1 MNDIAFKLLVVA
13 CLLILAY
20 GFDTIIALLKLIA
33 KQLSRIAD
41 PEDIDHEIA
50 RLKLAAMGVRI
61 DALTPEQRK
70 YLASWEMGT

>member
-1 MNDIAFKLLVVA
+1 VNDIAFKLLVVA

-41 PEDIDHEIA
+41 PEDIDHDGA
-50 RLKLAAMGVRI
+50 
-61 DALTPEQRK
+61 
-70 YLASWEMGT
+70 